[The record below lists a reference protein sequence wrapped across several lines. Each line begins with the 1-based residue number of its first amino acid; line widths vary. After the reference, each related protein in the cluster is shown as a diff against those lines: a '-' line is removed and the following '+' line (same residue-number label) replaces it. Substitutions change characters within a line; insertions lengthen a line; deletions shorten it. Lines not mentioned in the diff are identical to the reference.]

1 MTSTFHFEISRWIGV
16 WHHLQNELYSRSSA
30 IQRGYAL
37 GKEGRILSTT
47 SSVAMW
53 HYHKNELQATRW
65 VFKIFPNL
73 STVDNF
79 DFNFLGY
86 YIDAK
91 NQCCCQINDFEAPK
105 AGMWKFKNKM
115 LSIEIW
121 LNIFLRCRL

>member
-1 MTSTFHFEISRWIGV
+1 MSFKLPGEFLNFSQIWVRWI
-16 WHHLQNELYSRSSA
+16 
-30 IQRGYAL
+30 I
-37 GKEGRILSTT
+37 
-47 SSVAMW
+47 
-53 HYHKNELQATRW
+53 
-65 VFKIFPNL
+65 
-73 STVDNF
+73 F